1 MIRRPPRSTLF
12 PYTTLFRSELKGQ
25 THEFTAGSEISGP
38 GQAIFGGGTV
48 IFNGRLESAAIFRGS
63 PVTFGSGAQVNFRD
77 NLVIE
82 SGTLTLNTGQ
92 TYSLTNLTV
101 TGGTLTGNAR
111 F

>member
-12 PYTTLFRSELKGQ
+12 PYTTLFRS
-25 THEFTAGSEISGP
+25 
-38 GQAIFGGGTV
+38 
-48 IFNGRLESAAIFRGS
+48 FRGS

-92 TYSLTNLTV
+92 TYSLTNLTGSEENLSEHPRLPQGAFSFRLGKIRGEGEGSV
-101 TGGTLTGNAR
+101 ANNLVVSGTE
-111 F
+111 